1 MKKIILFSILLLSFN
16 VIFADNM
23 PDTNKTDAYLIG
35 HVISEGEHLPNVAI
49 IIKGTNLATY
59 TDATGHYKMAN
70 IPVGKITI
78 LVKSFGFISEEYTIE
93 VKQKQTF
100 EVNFEL
106 KPDNINIEQV
116 IVSGDKT
123 EMNRAEAPMLVN
135 VISTKLISNSGAV
148 CGVDVLNFQP
158 GLRVETNCQ
167 NCGVSQLR
175 MNGMEGAYSH
185 VLINSRPIFS
195 ALNGVYGLEQIPAQM
210 IDRIE
215 IVRGGGSALFGGNAI
230 AGTVNII
237 TKEPTSNSFQIN
249 SGLSLINGTT
259 PDYNAGF
266 NTSLVSDDLKTGLF
280 IFGIKRN
287 RQPYY
292 ANSDDFSE
300 IPLINSNAY
309 GFSAFHKIT
318 NQSKISIDFHNI
330 QEFRRGGNKFDKLPH
345 FSDIT
350 EQVDH
355 DIMGGGI
362 TYDYLSKNYKTNFSV
377 FLTSQHTGRDS
388 YYGAEQDL
396 SAYGLTEDFSF
407 VSGMQFSH
415 RFDKVLISP
424 MKFIF
429 GAENSYTSLT
439 DKKLGYF
446 DYDEDTQIE
455 DRIIVNQQL
464 ITPGVYSQTEWELN
478 KFKLL
483 VGARYDVPDKRLN
496 VTPVFMP
503 RANLLVKLNKISKI
517 RLSYAKGYRA
527 PQIFNEDLHIETS
540 AARQIIHTT
549 SDDLKAEYSNSYSAS
564 IDFTKIYDF
573 VQTYILIEGF
583 HTILKNPFS
592 SDFSFDEETKI
603 MTMNKT
609 NAKSGAFV
617 QGINFESKFAF
628 SKKLELQLG
637 GTVQKSEY
645 EVAQPWSED
654 EALVTKNFTRS
665 PNSYGYA
672 VIYYDPFKNTSI
684 SLTGNYTGK
693 MYVPHFAGGLN
704 SAGNLITEDQLV
716 ETKPFYDAGINIS
729 QTIKI
734 TNETKIQFSVGVK
747 NIFNSYQDDFDMGIY
762 RDAGYVYGPLLPR
775 TFTFGLKLGKF

>member
-1 MKKIILFSILLLSFN
+1 
-16 VIFADNM
+16 M
-23 PDTNKTDAYLIG
+23 PDNPDTTSTDAFIIG
-35 HVISEGEHLPNVAI
+35 HVISDGEYLPNVAI
-49 IIKGTNLATY
+49 IVKGTNIATY
-59 TDATGHYKMAN
+59 TDATGHFKIAN
-70 IPVGKITI
+70 APVGEITI
-78 LVKSFGFISEEYTIE
+78 LVKSFGFISEEYTFEI
-93 VKQKQTF
+93 KQKQTL
-100 EVNFEL
+100 EANFEL

-116 IVSGDKT
+116 VVSSDKT
-123 EMNRAEAPMLVN
+123 EMNKAEAPMLVN

-148 CGVDVLNFQP
+148 CGADVLSFQP
-158 GLRVETNCQ
+158 GLRIENNCQ
-167 NCGVSQLR
+167 NCGFTQLR
-175 MNGMEGAYSH
+175 MNGMEGAYSQI
-185 VLINSRPIFS
+185 LINSRPIFS
-195 ALNGVYGLEQIPAQM
+195 ALNGVYGLEHIPAQM

-237 TKEPTSNSFQIN
+237 TKEPTSNSFQLN
-249 SGLSLINGTT
+249 SSLSLINGTT
-259 PDYNAGF
+259 PDYNVGF

-280 IFGIKRN
+280 IFGIKRD
-287 RQPYY
+287 RQQYY
-292 ANSDDFSE
+292 ANNDDFAE
-300 IPLINSNAY
+300 IPLIESNAY

-318 NQSKISIDFHNI
+318 NQSKISIEFNNI
-330 QEFRRGGNKFDKLPH
+330 QEFRRGGNKFDKQPH

-355 DIMGGGI
+355 DIISGGI
-362 TYDYLSKNYKTNFSV
+362 TYDYLSQDYKTNFSI
-377 FLTSQHTGRDS
+377 FMTSQFTGRDS

-415 RFDKVLISP
+415 RFNNVLISP

-429 GAENSYTSLT
+429 GAENSYTTLT
-439 DKKLGYF
+439 DTKLGYF
-446 DYDEDTQIE
+446 NYDENIQVE
-455 DRIIVNQQL
+455 DRIIVNQEL
-464 ITPGVYSQTEWELN
+464 NTPGIYSQTEWDLN

-496 VTPVFMP
+496 VAPVFMP
-503 RANLLVKLNKISKI
+503 RANLLVKLNKISKV

-527 PQIFNEDLHIETS
+527 PQIFDEDLHIETS
-540 AARQIIHTT
+540 AARQIVHTT
-549 SDDLKAEYSNSYSAS
+549 SDNLQAEYSNSYSAS

-609 NAKSGAFV
+609 NSESGAIV
-617 QGINFESKFAF
+617 QGVNFESKFAF

-645 EVAQPWSED
+645 EVAQPWGED
-654 EALVTKNFTRS
+654 EALVTEQFTKT

-672 VIYYDPFKNTSI
+672 VFYYDPFKNTNI

-704 SAGNLITEDQLV
+704 SGGNLITEDQLV
-716 ETKPFYDAGINIS
+716 ETQSFFDAGINIS
-729 QTIKI
+729 QTLKI
-734 TNETKIQFSVGVK
+734 TDETKVQFSVGVK
-747 NIFNSYQDDFDMGIY
+747 NIFNSYQNDFDMGVN